1 MRLRFQKGDVLAIA
15 LVALLALIVVLLF
28 VPQRAQTAYAV
39 EIYQN
44 GQLVKSF
51 PLLNDVD
58 FTIDGAYTNTVSIRD
73 GRVCISRSDCPGQD
87 CVHCGSIRA
96 VGRSIVCLPNA
107 VEVRIVGQTSDVD
120 FVVG

>member
-15 LVALLALIVVLLF
+15 VVALTALIVALLF
-28 VPQRAQTAYAV
+28 VPRHAQTAYAV

-44 GQLVKSF
+44 GQLVKSL
-51 PLLNDVD
+51 PLTRDVD
-58 FTIDGAYTNTVSIRD
+58 FTVDGAYTNTVSIRD
-73 GRVCISRSDCPGQD
+73 GRVCISRSDCPGLD
-87 CVHCGSIRA
+87 CVHSGSIRA

-107 VEVRIVGQTSDVD
+107 VEVRIVGYADDVD